1 MSSGSSAII
10 ACPHCKKATL
20 WDTQNFFRPFCSERC
35 KLVDLGRWAN
45 EEFRIEQ
52 APDLND
58 FLDSASHPSLTQ

>member
-1 MSSGSSAII
+1 MSPSAPTVS
-10 ACPHCKKATL
+10 CPQCKKPSL
-20 WDTQNFFRPFCSERC
+20 WDSQNAFRPFCCERC
-35 KLVDLGRWAN
+35 KMIDLGKWAN